1 MTDTIN
7 FEVAYLSLLEKH
19 NNMMDRF
26 HASGKKWRD
35 ANKGEYNEIRRVK
48 SNEYY
53 NKHKDDPIFQERKR
67 QLTRECYAR
76 KMEKKIQK
84 SLLDPI
90 SLGITI

>member
-7 FEVAYLSLLEKH
+7 FETAYLSLLEKH

-35 ANKGEYNEIRRVK
+35 ANKEEYNEIRRVK
-48 SNEYY
+48 MNEYY
-53 NKHKDDPIFQERKR
+53 QKHKDDPVFQERRR
-67 QLTRECYAR
+67 QLTRESYAR
-76 KMEKKIQK
+76 KKEKKIQT
-84 SLLDPI
+84 LLVDPI